1 MKTLLTITTLVF
13 TLMFSSPSFSDWTKV
28 DEDVKGNTF
37 YVDFERIRKV
47 DGYVYY
53 WDLSDYLKP
62 IKYGILSAKVYRKV
76 DCKLFQFKDLIFSFH
91 KEPMGR
97 GSQESDYDY
106 SPKTPKWRYPSP
118 NSSGESILKS
128 VCSR

>member
-106 SPKTPKWRYPSP
+106 SPKTPEWRYPSP

>member
-1 MKTLLTITTLVF
+1 M
-13 TLMFSSPSFSDWTKV
+13 

-76 DCKLFQFKDLIFSFH
+76 DCKLFRFKDLIFSFH

-97 GSQESDYDY
+97 GSQESDYDN
-106 SPKTPKWRYPSP
+106 SPRTPEWRYPSP